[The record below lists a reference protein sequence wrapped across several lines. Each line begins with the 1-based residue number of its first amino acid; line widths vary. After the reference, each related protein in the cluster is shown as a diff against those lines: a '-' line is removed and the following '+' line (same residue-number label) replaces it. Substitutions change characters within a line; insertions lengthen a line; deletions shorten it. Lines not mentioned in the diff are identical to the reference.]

1 MTDTTPR
8 DGADLDPDWRG
19 PTWSDSARLL
29 LAVVILVVLAMVLMG
44 ATHEPGCG
52 GG

>member
-19 PTWSDSARLL
+19 PTLGDSARLL
-29 LAVVILVVLAMVLMG
+29 LAIAVLVVLALVLMG
-44 ATHEPGCG
+44 ATHEAGCG